1 MVQSEQMEDTLDS
14 TVTVAN
20 KHKNDYT
27 QEDRARAVALAQSE
41 QNMASAA
48 DTLGIPL
55 STLSE
60 WCRGL
65 YGRIDPL
72 QVAAAKKDQ
81 VAALEALTWKAMGY
95 ASNPQK
101 MEDASLAQLATLIG
115 VTIDKA
121 QLLKGAPTSIPGKPL
136 DPDTVRARIREM

>member
-65 YGRIDPL
+65 YGRIDPYNPL
-72 QVAAAKKDQ
+72 HHSLSVLSGIPR
-81 VAALEALTWKAMGY
+81 VSAALAMFC
-95 ASNPQK
+95 S
-101 MEDASLAQLATLIG
+101 D
-115 VTIDKA
+115 
-121 QLLKGAPTSIPGKPL
+121 
-136 DPDTVRARIREM
+136 